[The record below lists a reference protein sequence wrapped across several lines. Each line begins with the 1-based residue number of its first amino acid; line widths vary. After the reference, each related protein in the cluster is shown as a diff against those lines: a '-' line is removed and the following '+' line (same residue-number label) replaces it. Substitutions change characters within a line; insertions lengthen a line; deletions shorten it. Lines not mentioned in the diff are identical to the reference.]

1 MATIRYFASVAEA
14 AGRASEDITLASPVT
29 AGSLRALLAE
39 GRDREFARLLGI
51 SALLVNGVSSGDG
64 TAVTNESRVDVLPP
78 FAGG

>member
-14 AGRASEDITLASPVT
+14 AGTTTEDITLDGPIT
-29 AGSLRALLAE
+29 AGSLRARLGE
-39 GRDREFARLLGI
+39 GRDQEFARLIGI
-51 SALLVNGVSSGDG
+51 CALLVNGVSSGDN